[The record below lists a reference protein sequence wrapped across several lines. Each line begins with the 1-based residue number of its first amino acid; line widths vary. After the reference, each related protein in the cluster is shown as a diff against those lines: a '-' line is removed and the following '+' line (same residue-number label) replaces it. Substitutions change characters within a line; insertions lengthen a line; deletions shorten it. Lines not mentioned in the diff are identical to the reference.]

1 MSAKI
6 PESHVDLLTGP
17 VYVTMATVMP
27 DGQPQL
33 TVVWCTFDGTHVLVS
48 TARGRQKEKNLLAR
62 PMATLLAVDPQSPFR
77 YLEVRGSVEIT
88 EDGGMDLI
96 NELAMLYMNQPKYY
110 GGVAPAELESQETR
124 VVCKILPQKVN
135 AFGG

>member
-1 MSAKI
+1 
-6 PESHVDLLTGP
+6 
-17 VYVTMATVMP
+17 
-27 DGQPQL
+27 
-33 TVVWCTFDGTHVLVS
+33 
-48 TARGRQKEKNLLAR
+48 
-62 PMATLLAVDPQSPFR
+62 MATLLAVDPQSPFR

-88 EDGGMDLI
+88 EDGAMDLI
-96 NELAMLYMNQPKYY
+96 NQLAMLYMNQPKYY